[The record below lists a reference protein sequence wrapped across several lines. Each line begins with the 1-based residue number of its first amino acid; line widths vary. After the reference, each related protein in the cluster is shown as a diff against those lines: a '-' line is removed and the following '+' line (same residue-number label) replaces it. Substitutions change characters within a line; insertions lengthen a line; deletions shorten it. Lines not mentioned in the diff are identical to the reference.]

1 MLSKVK
7 DTLLNVPHLQPEIKH
22 SALGASCDFRGN
34 AFLSWVCLLSDLK
47 AVGVEWVPE
56 QEKARQQVQAARQ
69 AVLPLGPSDPA
80 YLKPH
85 A

>member
-1 MLSKVK
+1 MHSSVGCA
-7 DTLLNVPHLQPEIKH
+7 TL
-22 SALGASCDFRGN
+22 A
-34 AFLSWVCLLSDLK
+34 CLLSDLK
-47 AVGVEWVPE
+47 AVSVEWIPE

-69 AVLPLGPSDPA
+69 AVLPLGPYDPT